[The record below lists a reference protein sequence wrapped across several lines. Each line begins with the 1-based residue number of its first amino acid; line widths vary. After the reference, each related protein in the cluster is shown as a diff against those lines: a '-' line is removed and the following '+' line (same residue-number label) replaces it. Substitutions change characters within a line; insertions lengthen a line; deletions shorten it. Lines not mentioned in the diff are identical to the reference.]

1 MQTSARRSLT
11 RNRDLAD
18 FYISFSV
25 EGCTRGASTAC
36 SGTRKKVEAG
46 IVVADDAATRGRFPS
61 DVLGVRTCE
70 SCLRAGS
77 PG

>member
-1 MQTSARRSLT
+1 MQTSAPRSLT

-18 FYISFSV
+18 FYISFLLKDAHV
-25 EGCTRGASTAC
+25 GQSTAC